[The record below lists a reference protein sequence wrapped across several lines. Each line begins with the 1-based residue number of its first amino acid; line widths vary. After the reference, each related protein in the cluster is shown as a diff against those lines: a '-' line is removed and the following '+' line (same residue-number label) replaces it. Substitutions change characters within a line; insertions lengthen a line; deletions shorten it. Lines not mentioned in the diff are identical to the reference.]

1 MMNKNNI
8 GIFVLTFVL
17 LLANNTF
24 AQSNLLNAKVPSDI
38 GKKTAEQQVVD
49 YEKPLEYGYIDDR
62 DIVWSKV
69 VWEYIDLNERINLPL
84 YYPVD
89 TVSVAMDRR
98 SLYDT
103 LLRGIK
109 SGEITEV
116 YDDSY
121 FTAKMTRNEIFK
133 KLQKI
138 DTTDAG
144 FDALNEGST
153 NIEEYIDRIN
163 LTSQDIQGFKVKG
176 LWYFDKRQGELKYR
190 ILALAPV
197 APDVQTM
204 GSDDFEG
211 EDSEQ
216 LAMFWV
222 WFPDA
227 REVLH
232 KMKAFN
238 QKNSSTPIS
247 FDHIL
252 NARRFSSLIY
262 KVENLYGNRDVSQ
275 YVKGN
280 ALFQVLES
288 NKIKD
293 EIRNKEI
300 DMWNY

>member
-1 MMNKNNI
+1 MMNKRNI
-8 GIFVLTFVL
+8 GIFILAFVL
-17 LLANNTF
+17 YTTTY
-24 AQSNLLNAKVPSDI
+24 AQSNLLNAKNPSNI
-38 GKKTAEQQVVD
+38 GEKTPEQLAVD
-49 YEKPLEYGYIDDR
+49 NDKPLEYGYIDDR
-62 DIVWSKV
+62 DVLWSKV
-69 VWEYIDLNERINLPL
+69 VWEYIDLNERINLPM

-89 TVSVAMDRR
+89 TTNVSGNRR
-98 SLYDT
+98 SLFDT

-109 SGEITEV
+109 SDEITEI

-121 FTAKMTRNEIFK
+121 FTAKMTKEEIRS
-133 KLQKI
+133 KLFRV
-138 DTTDAG
+138 DTTEAG
-144 FDALNEGST
+144 IDELNAGVT
-153 NIEEYIDRIN
+153 NIEEYIDKIN

-190 ILALAPV
+190 LLALAPV

-204 GSDDFEG
+204 GRGDVDPN
-211 EDSEQ
+211 EQ
-216 LAMFWV
+216 LALFWV

-227 REVLH
+227 RNTLH
-232 KMKAFN
+232 NMKVFN
-238 QKNSSTPIS
+238 KKNAAYPIS

-252 NARRFSSLIY
+252 NARRFNSIIY
-262 KVENLYGNRDVSQ
+262 REENIYGNRDVSQ

-293 EIRNKEI
+293 EIRNKEL

>member
-1 MMNKNNI
+1 MNKKSI
-8 GIFVLTFVL
+8 GIFVLALVFFQ
-17 LLANNTF
+17 NTF
-24 AQSNLLNAKVPSDI
+24 AQSNLLNAKKPSDI
-38 GKKTAEQQVVD
+38 GKKTEQQLAVD
-49 YEKPLEYGYIDDR
+49 NDKPLEYGYIDDR

-69 VWEYIDLNERINLPL
+69 VWEYIDLNEKINLPL

-89 TVSVAMDRR
+89 TVNVSTNRR
-98 SLYDT
+98 SLFDT

-109 SGEITEV
+109 SGDITEI

-121 FTAKMTRNEIFK
+121 FTAKMTKDEIYK
-133 KLQKI
+133 KLQRV

-144 FDALNEGST
+144 IDAINQGVT
-153 NIEEYIDRIN
+153 DIEEYIDRVN
-163 LTSQDIQGFKVKG
+163 LTSQDIEGFKIKG

-190 ILALAPV
+190 LLALAPV
-197 APDVQTM
+197 APDVQVM
-204 GSDDFEG
+204 GNDDVA
-211 EDSEQ
+211 DTNEQ
-216 LAMFWV
+216 LPLFWV

-227 REVLH
+227 REELH
-232 KMKAFN
+232 EMKVFN
-238 QKNSSTPIS
+238 QKNSATPIS

-252 NARRFSSLIY
+252 NARRFSSIIY
-262 KVENLYGNRDVSQ
+262 RVENIYGNRDVAQ

-288 NKIKD
+288 NKIKE

>member
-1 MMNKNNI
+1 MNKKNI
-8 GIFVLTFVL
+8 GILI
-17 LLANNTF
+17 LAFMLFQTTF
-24 AQSNLLNAKVPSDI
+24 AQSNLLNAKRPSDI
-38 GKKTAEQQVVD
+38 GKKTAEQKAVD
-49 YEKPLEYGYIDDR
+49 NDRPLDYGYVDDR
-62 DIVWSKV
+62 DILWSKV

-89 TVSVAMDRR
+89 TTTVAGNRR
-98 SLYDT
+98 SLFDT

-109 SGEITEV
+109 NDKITEV

-121 FTAKMTRNEIFK
+121 FTAKMTKAEINR
-133 KLQKI
+133 KLFRV

-144 FDALNEGST
+144 FDELNAGAI
-153 NIEEYIDRIN
+153 NINEYIDKIN
-163 LTSQDIQGFKVKG
+163 LTSQDIEGFKIKG

-190 ILALAPV
+190 LLALAPI

-204 GSDDFEG
+204 GR
-211 EDSEQ
+211 EDIDITEQ
-216 LAMFWV
+216 LPLFWV

-227 REVLH
+227 RNLLH
-232 KMKAFN
+232 DMKVFN
-238 QKNSSTPIS
+238 PKNSAFPIS

-252 NARRFSSLIY
+252 NARRFNSIIY
-262 KVENLYGNRDVSQ
+262 REENIFGDRDVSD

-280 ALFQVLES
+280 SLFQVLES

-293 EIRNKEI
+293 QIRNKEL